1 MKKLDKNT
9 TEKLNIVK
17 SGVDKAGL
25 AVGAASAVLAFTLGF
40 FGSNNEKSEEENP
53 PKKHWWNRKK
63 EEESNEN

>member
-25 AVGAASAVLAFTLGF
+25 AVGAASAILAFALGF
-40 FGSNNEKSEEENP
+40 FGSDKEKSEKDEP
-53 PKKHWWNRKK
+53 SKKHWWNRKK